1 MQILIASLF
10 GLVLIYNIINYRQLA
25 KNMFNIYISSYVF
38 FEKKYKQIFETFKS
52 KHIRIVSSHISCI
65 TNGIEQIRIN
75 SDANNSNNL
84 NLNVHLYDLVL
95 HRTQYVVNIYAKYA
109 YRMTRL
115 NKDSDLMNLPK
126 ESAFKLLEI
135 LIYDNDRKYIIDFGP
150 NNYYIVGNILLD
162 KHFIKWYLLKYLS
175 VDISDTYTCIIMDD
189 NIKLITLNKDNCIQ
203 VTEDS
208 YNIVSVL

>member
-1 MQILIASLF
+1 M
-10 GLVLIYNIINYRQLA
+10 IY
-25 KNMFNIYISSYVF
+25 
-38 FEKKYKQIFETFKS
+38 
-52 KHIRIVSSHISCI
+52 H
-65 TNGIEQIRIN
+65 
-75 SDANNSNNL
+75 
-84 NLNVHLYDLVL
+84 
-95 HRTQYVVNIYAKYA
+95 
-109 YRMTRL
+109 
-115 NKDSDLMNLPK
+115 
-126 ESAFKLLEI
+126 
-135 LIYDNDRKYIIDFGP
+135 NDRKYIIDFGP